1 MYFNVVFLLLKNK
14 FNYKSFSVTTSITE
28 MSIFIQ
34 FKVKIVNFTLGK
46 CPLILL
52 VFVHTALEKKLLRR
66 RTLLGR
72 PTTMM
77 ASDMTLNE
85 TCHLEYLTNHSLASV
100 RYNNE
105 VISTSF

>member
-1 MYFNVVFLLLKNK
+1 MSFN
-14 FNYKSFSVTTSITE
+14 TTGVRSQCISE
-28 MSIFIQ
+28 
-34 FKVKIVNFTLGK
+34 KTLW
-46 CPLILL
+46 
-52 VFVHTALEKKLLRR
+52 R

-105 VISTSF
+105 VISTPF